1 MLNDRA
7 RRLLKRPDIV
17 VKAALSITLAV
28 AWLAG
33 CATVP
38 PPPMLAIWDA
48 AELGRIEVV
57 RQHMAAG
64 TDVNVRG
71 GIAGLTALH
80 QAAFNGHTAIAIALI
95 EAGADVNATSFQ
107 GETPLH
113 LTVYW
118 EHREIAG
125 LLLANGAKM
134 NAKARD
140 GRTPLDWAVHLGAS
154 EMVRLFRSSELDSRV
169 NAE

>member
-1 MLNDRA
+1 
-7 RRLLKRPDIV
+7 
-17 VKAALSITLAV
+17 LS
-28 AWLAG
+28 
-33 CATVP
+33 
-38 PPPMLAIWDA
+38 
-48 AELGRIEVV
+48 
-57 RQHMAAG
+57 
-64 TDVNVRG
+64 
-71 GIAGLTALH
+71 ALH
-80 QAAFNGHTAIAIALI
+80 QAAFNGHTTIAIALI

-125 LLLANGAKM
+125 VLLANGAKL

>member
-1 MLNDRA
+1 
-7 RRLLKRPDIV
+7 
-17 VKAALSITLAV
+17 VKATLSVTVAV

-33 CATVP
+33 CASLPSP
-38 PPPMLAIWDA
+38 PKLAIWDA

-64 TDVNVRG
+64 TDLNARG
-71 GIAGLTALH
+71 GIAGLSALH
-80 QAAFNGHTAIAIALI
+80 QAAFNGHTTIAIALI

-125 LLLANGAKM
+125 VLLANGAKL